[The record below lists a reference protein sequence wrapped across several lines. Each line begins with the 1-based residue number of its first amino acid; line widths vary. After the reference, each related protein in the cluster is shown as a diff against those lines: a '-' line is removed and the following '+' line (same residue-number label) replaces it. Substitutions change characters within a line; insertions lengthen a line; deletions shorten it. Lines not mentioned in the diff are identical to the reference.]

1 MSLTETAKPSRPWK
15 LALPLGLLILL
26 ALGWSGVWFYAS
38 HRAQSEIEAWIAREA
53 LQGRTWS
60 CGERSFGGFPFRF
73 ELICTEPTVT
83 FAGTDGWKASAQ
95 RAHAVAQVWNPRH
108 IIAEFQ
114 GPGVITQGA
123 TGRHLEGAWTLLQV
137 SGVGSGGRVERM
149 SLAVD
154 NYALS
159 EGGTTLFAARH
170 GEIHVRHHPGDDTPT
185 IDLAAGVLGATGPN
199 GAGLGKAPV
208 DAELDATI
216 TEVPHFRSMPVEERL
231 RAWQAAGGKVKLLL
245 AKATAGAAVLT
256 ASGDVGLDTAGQPE
270 GAITVNVAGAEA
282 LLKGLAASDLMPPI
296 LAGLGSVVGMA
307 GTPTEVDG
315 RKASAFNVR
324 FRDGRVFLGPLP
336 LGRTAPL
343 W

>member
-1 MSLTETAKPSRPWK
+1 MSLTEPAAPSRPWK
-15 LALPLGLLILL
+15 VALPLGLLVLA
-26 ALGWSGVWFYAS
+26 ALGWAGAWFYAS
-38 HRAQSEIEAWIAREA
+38 YRAQHEIEAWIAREA
-53 LQGRTWS
+53 TQGRTWS
-60 CGERSFGGFPFRF
+60 CANQTFGGFPFRF

-83 FAGTDGWKASAQ
+83 FVGTDGWKASAQ
-95 RAHAVAQVWNPRH
+95 RAHAVAQVWNPGH

-114 GPGVITQGA
+114 GPGVITQSA
-123 TGRHLEGAWTLLQV
+123 TGRRLEGAWSLLQV
-137 SGVGSGGRVERM
+137 SGVGSSGRVERM

-159 EGGTTLFAARH
+159 EGGAAVLKARH
-170 GEIHVRHHPGDDTPT
+170 GEIHVRHHPGDDSPT
-185 IDLAAGVLGATGPN
+185 MDLAVGVLGATGPG
-199 GAGLGKAPV
+199 GAGIGKNPV

-216 TEVPHFRSMPVEERL
+216 TEVPHFRSMPLEERL
-231 RAWQAAGGKVKLLL
+231 RAWQAAGGRVKLLL
-245 AKATAGAAVLT
+245 AKATSGAAILAAT
-256 ASGDVGLDTAGQPE
+256 GDLGLDTAGQPE
-270 GAITVNVAGAEA
+270 GAVTVNVAGAEA
-282 LLKGLAASDLMPPI
+282 LLKGLAASDLMPPV

-307 GTPTEVDG
+307 GTPSEIDG